1 MRKNECLIQCR
12 QDLSRLQCYTEMSPV
27 TQAMIG
33 ENSKESGAIQSL
45 QGKNLVSLEKNENYD
60 HKTMDKRSDY
70 MTMQEYMD
78 EHGHDLPE
86 DLVFDDDGEDSNDEE

>member
-1 MRKNECLIQCR
+1 
-12 QDLSRLQCYTEMSPV
+12 
-27 TQAMIG
+27 
-33 ENSKESGAIQSL
+33 
-45 QGKNLVSLEKNENYD
+45 
-60 HKTMDKRSDY
+60 